1 MSKRVSIITILGAMA
16 AALAGTA
23 EAAGHRFDYEKIG
36 ECDGG
41 QVVLDRYTVSQ
52 WSDGPSRSETRYQV
66 VFAPEK
72 RELLKE
78 MGFRAPEDP
87 NGQFIVDDLV
97 YSSQDKAFETSRDHV
112 VSVRSRFVLDA
123 IENSILIAQD
133 AGFGSQS
140 RLLSFDNCVLY

>member
-1 MSKRVSIITILGAMA
+1 MSKRVSIIAILGAMA

-41 QVVLDRYTVSQ
+41 QVVFDRYKVTV
-52 WSDGPSRSETRYQV
+52 WSDGPSRYETRHQV

-87 NGQFIVDDLV
+87 NGQFIIDDLV
-97 YSSQDKAFETSRDHV
+97 YTSQDRSFETSRDHV